1 MNTSPPPAV
10 DSLLREPFE
19 VVLRPSF
26 EGANISFAIGF
37 KHINYLAEA
46 AVLERFRAAGLPA
59 GGMYERYGLGF
70 DVVDISSRL
79 GMTVHGDDDVRCQV
93 RPSTVD
99 GSDRL
104 GFQVTMSA
112 ERDGEVKKLATS
124 KVRVAL
130 RVDDHVKATEPVP
143 AELSRFAV
151 PRLGTAT
158 PLPLSARS
166 SETTSFT
173 LGRGTTGPD
182 PVLAELTAG
191 GNAFGWKWRVPYFY
205 CHFSD
210 RMHMSAFLRVM
221 EEVVDLFLAER
232 GLPIRPVLHG
242 RGWIP
247 VVTTSRVQLL
257 DEVLME
263 EDLYTVYTVQDVF
276 KDLLYSSRMDC
287 YVVRDGALVPV
298 ATGNI
303 THGYMVEGEHN
314 QWSLVTF
321 DVETLGALRGEPAR
335 VG

>member
-1 MNTSPPPAV
+1 LNTTPSAV
-10 DSLLREPFE
+10 DSLLREPF
-19 VVLRPSF
+19 VVPLRPSF

-37 KHINYLAEA
+37 KHINYLAES
-46 AVLERFRAAGLPA
+46 AVIERFRAAGLPV
-59 GGMYERYGLGF
+59 GGLYERYGLGF

-79 GMTVHGDDDVRCQV
+79 GMTVHGDDEVRCLV
-93 RPSTVD
+93 RPSTRD
-99 GSDRL
+99 GSDQL
-104 GFQVTMSA
+104 AFEVTMSA
-112 ERDGEVKKLATS
+112 ERDGEERKLATS

-130 RVDDHVKATEPVP
+130 RIDDHVKAVEPIP
-143 AELSRFAV
+143 AELNRFAV

-158 PLPLSARS
+158 PRPLSARPVPS
-166 SETTSFT
+166 TVHSR
-173 LGRGTTGPD
+173 GRGTTGPD

-191 GNAFGWKWRVPYFY
+191 RNAFGWKWRVPYFY
-205 CHFSD
+205 CHFSE
-210 RMHMSAFLRVM
+210 RMQMSAFLRVL

-247 VVTTSRVQLL
+247 VVTASRVQLL

-263 EDLYTVYTVQDVF
+263 EDLYTVYTVQDIF
-276 KDLLYSSRMDC
+276 KDLLYTSRMDC
-287 YVVRDGALVPV
+287 YVVRDDQLVPV
-298 ATGNI
+298 ATGTI

-321 DVETLGALRGEPAR
+321 DEDTRSALRGEPAR